1 MAMKIDYNPIVDAIN
16 SRLKRATKLQNC
28 NFKPGKKCHSSR
40 GKYKSFFRDLED
52 YFYTQFNG
60 VPLKSF
66 YTVNPPSHLRA

>member
-28 NFKPGKKCHSSR
+28 NFKPG

-66 YTVNPPSHLRA
+66 YTVNPLYS